1 MLHKASAFIVSAN
14 ELGVQF
20 LFGWPAI
27 CTRLRRKSMQIALKR
42 SCFYWLICMLFLQ
55 PFACLLS
62 ECHLLART
70 TACGWRWKSGS
81 PDSHSLMGLRATAIS
96 LRSVHIQSSW
106 FAAPHRPRY
115 SGRGSVE
122 IAAVHREGRSL

>member
-27 CTRLRRKSMQIALKR
+27 CTRLRANCMQIVAQSMLLCR
-42 SCFYWLICMLFLQ
+42 VICMLFLQ

-62 ECHLLART
+62 ECRLLART
-70 TACGWRWKSGS
+70 TACGWGWKPGF

-122 IAAVHREGRSL
+122 IAAVHREDRSL